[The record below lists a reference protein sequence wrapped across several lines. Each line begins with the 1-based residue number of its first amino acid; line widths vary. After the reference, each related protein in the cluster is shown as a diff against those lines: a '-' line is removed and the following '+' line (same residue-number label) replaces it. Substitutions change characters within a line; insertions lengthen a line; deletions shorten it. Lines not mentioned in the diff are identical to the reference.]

1 MQGLNFIS
9 DLKPK
14 KSLWMIKVKVIRLWK
29 KYSADGGRTIE
40 MTFVDEKLYLISSL
54 RFHGD
59 LFHDSSLA
67 FSPSRTDRSIRRGIL
82 LRADQTG
89 VSLDTAAS
97 GDSKYKKQDDKVMF
111 DMFLCLNIF
120 ELMAG
125 RVEDHAKW
133 TTNIVDEKVDMFAF
147 GVLVL
152 EVITSHRAV

>member
-1 MQGLNFIS
+1 
-9 DLKPK
+9 
-14 KSLWMIKVKVIRLWK
+14 
-29 KYSADGGRTIE
+29 
-40 MTFVDEKLYLISSL
+40 LYLISSL

-97 GDSKYKKQDDKVMF
+97 GDSEYKKQDDKVMF
-111 DMFLCLNIF
+111 DIKAPSGGQRV
-120 ELMAG
+120 EEGG

-152 EVITSHRAV
+152 EVITSRRAV

>member
-1 MQGLNFIS
+1 
-9 DLKPK
+9 
-14 KSLWMIKVKVIRLWK
+14 VKVIRLWK

-40 MTFVDEKLYLISSL
+40 MTFVDEKEMAFTIKYHQTMINKPNIQELLFSLMLYLISSL

-97 GDSKYKKQDDKVMF
+97 GDSKYKKQDDKV
-111 DMFLCLNIF
+111 I
-120 ELMAG
+120 
-125 RVEDHAKW
+125 VEDHAKW

>member
-1 MQGLNFIS
+1 
-9 DLKPK
+9 
-14 KSLWMIKVKVIRLWK
+14 
-29 KYSADGGRTIE
+29 
-40 MTFVDEKLYLISSL
+40 LYLISSF

-82 LRADQTG
+82 LRAGQTG
-89 VSLDTAAS
+89 VSLDTAAY

-111 DMFLCLNIF
+111 DIRAPSGGQRVEEC
-120 ELMAG
+120 G
-125 RVEDHAKW
+125 RENEKKVEDHAKW

-152 EVITSHRAV
+152 EVITSRRAV

>member
-1 MQGLNFIS
+1 MAS
-9 DLKPK
+9 WVT
-14 KSLWMIKVKVIRLWK
+14 SM
-29 KYSADGGRTIE
+29 
-40 MTFVDEKLYLISSL
+40 LYLISSL

-97 GDSKYKKQDDKVMF
+97 GDSKYKKQDDKV
-111 DMFLCLNIF
+111 IYGRRAPSGGQRV
-120 ELMAG
+120 EEGG

-152 EVITSHRAV
+152 EVITSRRAV